1 MDNLPVREGAAYEKA
16 RLHGGRTKRQSSGNL
31 REDVIHQL
39 PTPTARDYKDTTV
52 EAAKHRPEDTDTLN
66 RALAHLLPND
76 SNEVQLM
83 GTPTAAMSV
92 RSNKFKRP
100 AENPAEFV
108 ESLVADS
115 LLPTPLSTD
124 YNTPASEWDTN
135 NDRLQLRDI
144 NTLLPTPKATNN
156 ENQQKL
162 TDYGP
167 NLGMAL
173 MPDQY
178 DWSEAGPLL
187 PTPTTDAGRQSG
199 QCRDFG
205 DLLHAV
211 THEECKVVTS
221 PTPTGRDS
229 KDTTVQ
235 VASLL
240 PTPAVNDMGAGK
252 DPEQFEEWRLRQKS
266 ADGRVAVH
274 GKSLHQEA
282 LKSEVDWGK
291 YGSAVSRWESI
302 TRLAPDPTIPHK
314 EKRRLNPQFV
324 EWMMGLPEGHVTGHG
339 LSIAKELKMLGNGVV
354 PLCAAVAVSQLLE
367 RAKTFSHECRGIP
380 GDKKK

>member
-1 MDNLPVREGAAYEKA
+1 MDNLPVREGEAYEKA

-52 EAAKHRPEDTDTLN
+52 EVASHRPEAKDNLN

-144 NTLLPTPKATNN
+144 NT
-156 ENQQKL
+156 
-162 TDYGP
+162 
-167 NLGMAL
+167 
-173 MPDQY
+173 
-178 DWSEAGPLL
+178 LL

-302 TRLAPDPTIPHK
+302 TRFAPDPTIPHK